1 MATQTKKTIICID
14 ARFWGTKHTGIGR
27 YVENL
32 IDHLPDNS
40 ESEVVLIVNP
50 NQKDEPKL
58 ANFKKYYARHHPY
71 TFLSLLEMSWLLFQ
85 IKPDILHVPHLTIPI
100 FWPGKIVV
108 TIHDLIKH
116 ENPSPQSSTKPG
128 LIYWLKFVEYLAMF
142 HFTLWR
148 ASHIIVPSK
157 YWKDVLHTKYRVR
170 STRITVTY
178 EGVDTKFKK
187 LSPPHID
194 LPDKPYVLY
203 VGNVYPHKNIPLLL
217 SAIKQLDGQVLLMIA
232 CARSVF
238 TARLQK
244 MIEEQDLGKWV
255 KLLGYVPDSDLKS
268 LYQHALAFV
277 FPSLVEGFGLPG
289 LEAMSIGCPVIS
301 SNATCLPEIYGGA
314 VLYFSPHDIADLVD
328 KIQTVL
334 ENPSLRQNL
343 IKKGKAQA
351 AKYSWAKMGR
361 LTWQIYQNQLH

>member
-1 MATQTKKTIICID
+1 MATPAKKKVICID

-32 IDHLPDNS
+32 IDHLPNDPN
-40 ESEVVLIVNP
+40 SEVVLIVGP
-50 NQKDEPKL
+50 DQKDESKL
-58 ANFKKYYARHHPY
+58 VDFKKFYATHHPY
-71 TFLSLLEMSWLLFQ
+71 SVLSLLEMSWLLLQ
-85 IKPDILHVPHLTIPI
+85 IRPNLLHVPHITTPI

-116 ENPSPQSSTKPG
+116 NNPSPQSSTRPS

-157 YWKDVLHTKYRVR
+157 YWKEILHTQYKVA
-170 STRITVTY
+170 SSRISVTY

-187 LSPPHID
+187 LPAPHLD
-194 LPDKPYVLY
+194 LPEKPYVLY

-238 TARLQK
+238 TTRLQK
-244 MIEEQDLGKWV
+244 MVEDQNLGKWV

-268 LYQHALAFV
+268 LYEQALAFV
-277 FPSLVEGFGLPG
+277 FPSLIEGFGLPG
-289 LEAMSIGCPVIS
+289 LEAMSVGCPVIS

-314 VLYFSPHDIADLVD
+314 VLYFSPTDSQDLVD
-328 KIQTVL
+328 KIQAVL
-334 ENPSLRQNL
+334 QNPSLRMSL
-343 IKKGKAQA
+343 VKKGKLQA

-361 LTWQIYQNQLH
+361 LTWQIYQNQLL